1 MGPMIIEEGMR
12 EAVKDT
18 PYLSSLQS
26 CNRIARKEYL
36 AVQGYFERCDTIVEA
51 LRKKLKDV
59 IEHGSQTLSEDKMV
73 EDGLTSMLQDL
84 ERDYG
89 RLLSKRNANLAK
101 QKRSLDCFNVM
112 LFGRTMTGKSTIR
125 EAITRGDGQTIGKGA
140 QRTTRDVK
148 EYEWNN
154 LRIIDT
160 PGFGAYNGQED
171 TQIAHEILE
180 QSDVVLFML
189 NSDSIQES
197 TFVELEH
204 VYKLNKPLIFVLNM
218 KKDLDNDGNRR
229 RALRSPEKYIFKEED
244 IQGHTDRL
252 KNLAGRAGINPST
265 VRIIPIHAQA
275 AFLAT
280 TVSGEEGSQ
289 LHDLSRIDNVLNAL
303 IDEVEGNGPIRRVQ
317 TFLDSSLHHVDEQ
330 SLLVLSQSD
339 RLTKLLQQYE
349 SSFTRISQWKVKT
362 LRDAPRLLSKEVD
375 IAFKPL
381 VDSVADFVDDHIED
395 ENAAVAWERHYKSF
409 KITKKI
415 ERSVQALA
423 EQVVEELQDFNRE
436 MNEGLDIT
444 LSFEAAHDGRNF
456 REFDFKRINGWGS
469 AIAGALSAIA
479 FLNSWN
485 PVGWVLAGVGIVF
498 TIFSFFSDSRAKKLK
513 EAKSKQ
519 RQALLEDVE
528 KSKRKIKASLGSWFD
543 INLYQ
548 AVIFPVEH
556 KLSLLCQALNEFIS
570 ELDST
575 DSQLDTLRHEI
586 NFRLLNR
593 IAYITT
599 RQHFILPK
607 ALKIVRVPGYAC
619 YILISDYFRNAE
631 LLRAMSKAMREKII
645 VVYNTDLDKKISHL
659 YRGLVEKVEL
669 SEQDKVSV
677 FAQKQNI
684 SKIIGKDHRRIKMV
698 AALCSCEITLVTI

>member
-1 MGPMIIEEGMR
+1 MT
-12 EAVKDT
+12 AQNN
-18 PYLSSLQS
+18 YLASLNT
-26 CNRIARKEYL
+26 CKRIAKEEYKT
-36 AVQGYFERCDTIVEA
+36 VQGHFEQCDSVIDE
-51 LRKKLKDV
+51 LSKKLQAV

-73 EDGLTSMLQDL
+73 EDGLTNMLQDL

-89 RLLSKRNANLAK
+89 KLLSKRNANLAK

-112 LFGRTMTGKSTIR
+112 LFGRTMAGKSTIR

-204 VYKLNKPLIFVLNM
+204 VHKLNKPLIFVLNM
-218 KKDLDNDGNRR
+218 KKDLESEGNRR

-244 IQGHTDRL
+244 IQGHTGRL

-280 TVSGEEGSQ
+280 IVPGEEGSQ
-289 LHDLSRIDNVLNAL
+289 LHELSRIDQVLNAL
-303 IDEVEGNGPIRRVQ
+303 IDEVEGNGPIRRIQ

-330 SLLVLSQSD
+330 SLLILSQRD
-339 RLTKLLQQYE
+339 RLTKLLPQYE
-349 SSFTRISQWKVKT
+349 SSLTRITQWRVKT

-375 IAFKPL
+375 LAFKSL
-381 VDSVADFVDDHIED
+381 IDSVADFVDDHIED
-395 ENAAVAWERHYKSF
+395 ENAAGAWDRHCKSLE
-409 KITKKI
+409 ITKKV

-444 LSFEAAHDGRNF
+444 LSFEVAHDGQSF
-456 REFDFKRINGWGS
+456 SEFDFKRINGWGS
-469 AIAGALSAIA
+469 AIAGVVSAIA
-479 FLNSWN
+479 FFNSWN
-485 PVGWVLAGVGIVF
+485 PVGWVAAGVGIVLS
-498 TIFSFFSDSRAKKLK
+498 IFSFFSVSRAKKLK

-519 RQALLEDVE
+519 RQALLDDIE
-528 KSKRKIKASLGSWFD
+528 KSKRKIKDNLEDWFD
-543 INLYQ
+543 INLHR
-548 AVIFPVEH
+548 AIILPAEH
-556 KLSLLCQALNEFIS
+556 NLSLLCQVLSRFIS

-575 DSQLDTLRHEI
+575 DSQLHVLKHEI

-593 IAYITT
+593 VACVIAK
-599 RQHFILPK
+599 QHFVLPK
-607 ALKIVRVPGYAC
+607 LIKIVRVPGYAC
-619 YILISDYFRNAE
+619 YFLISDYFRNTE
-631 LLRAMSKAMREKII
+631 LLRAMSAAMREKII
-645 VVYNTDLDKKISHL
+645 AVYDSSLDKKISHL
-659 YRGLVEKVEL
+659 YKGLVDRVEF

-677 FAQKQNI
+677 FAHKQNI
-684 SKIIGKDHRRIKMV
+684 SKIIGKDRRRIKMV
-698 AALCSCEITLVTI
+698 AALCSCEITLVAV

>member
-1 MGPMIIEEGMR
+1 MIN
-12 EAVKDT
+12 KNK
-18 PYLSSLQS
+18 YLASLNT
-26 CNRIARKEYL
+26 CKRIAKEEYKT
-36 AVQGYFERCDTIVEA
+36 VQGYFEQCDNIIDE
-51 LRKKLKDV
+51 LSKKLQGMIV
-59 IEHGSQTLSEDKMV
+59 HGSQALSEDKMV
-73 EDGLTSMLQDL
+73 EDGLTKMLQDL

-89 RLLSKRNANLAK
+89 KLLLKRNVNLAK
-101 QKRSLDCFNVM
+101 QKHSLDCFNVM
-112 LFGRTMTGKSTIR
+112 LFGRTMAGKSTIR

-197 TFVELEH
+197 TFDELEYVH
-204 VYKLNKPLIFVLNM
+204 KFNKPLIFLLNI
-218 KKDLDNDGNRR
+218 KKDLENDGNRR

-252 KNLAGRAGINPST
+252 KKLASRAGINPST

-280 TVSGEEGSQ
+280 TVSEEEEGLQ
-289 LHDLSRIDNVLNAL
+289 LHELSRIDNVLNAL
-303 IDEVEGNGPIRRVQ
+303 IGEVEGNGPIRRVQ
-317 TFLDSSLHHVDEQ
+317 TFLDSSLHHIDEQ
-330 SLLVLSQSD
+330 SLLIISQKD

-349 SSFTRISQWKVKT
+349 SSLIRISQWRVKT

-375 IAFKPL
+375 AAFKPL
-381 VDSVADFVDDHIED
+381 IDSVADFVDDHIED
-395 ENAAVAWERHYKSF
+395 ENAAGAWDRHYKSL

-415 ERSVQALA
+415 ELSAQALA

-444 LSFEAAHDGRNF
+444 LSFEGAHDGEKF
-456 REFDFKRINGWGS
+456 SEYDFKRINGWGS
-469 AIAGALSAIA
+469 AIAGILGTVA
-479 FLNSWN
+479 FYFSWN
-485 PVGWVLAGVGIVF
+485 PIGWAALAVSVVF
-498 TIFSFFSDSRAKKLK
+498 SIFSFLSDSRAKKLK

-519 RQALLEDVE
+519 RQALLEDIE
-528 KSKRKIKASLGSWFD
+528 KSKRNIKVSIESWFD
-543 INLYQ
+543 MSLHRAIILPAENNLRLFCL
-548 AVIFPVEH
+548 AFS
-556 KLSLLCQALNEFIS
+556 KFIR

-575 DSQLDTLRHEI
+575 ENQLYDLKHEI

-593 IAYITT
+593 VAYIITK
-599 RQHFILPK
+599 QHFVLPK
-607 ALKIVRVPGYAC
+607 LVKIVRIPGYAC
-619 YILISDYFRNAE
+619 YFLVSGYFRNTE
-631 LLRAMSKAMREKII
+631 LMQAMSKVMGEKII
-645 VVYNTDLDKKISHL
+645 EVYDSSLDKKISHL
-659 YRGLVEKVEL
+659 YKGLVERIEL
-669 SEQDKVSV
+669 TEQDKVSV
-677 FAQKQNI
+677 FVQKHNLG
-684 SKIIGKDHRRIKMV
+684 KIIGKDRRRIKMV
-698 AALCSCEITLVTI
+698 AAICSCEITPVAI

>member
-1 MGPMIIEEGMR
+1 MT
-12 EAVKDT
+12 AQNN
-18 PYLSSLQS
+18 YLASLNT
-26 CNRIARKEYL
+26 CKRIAKEEHKT
-36 AVQGYFERCDTIVEA
+36 VQGHFEQCDNIIDE
-51 LRKKLKDV
+51 LSKKLQGV
-59 IEHGSQTLSEDKMV
+59 IEHGSQTLSEDKLV
-73 EDGLTSMLQDL
+73 EDGLTNMLQDL

-89 RLLSKRNANLAK
+89 KLLSKRNANLAK

-112 LFGRTMTGKSTIR
+112 LFGRTMAGKSTIR

-204 VYKLNKPLIFVLNM
+204 VHKLNKPLIFVLNM
-218 KKDLDNDGNRR
+218 KKDLENDGNRR

-244 IQGHTDRL
+244 IQGHTGRL

-280 TVSGEEGSQ
+280 IVPGEEGSQ
-289 LHDLSRIDNVLNAL
+289 LHELSRIDQVLNAL
-303 IDEVEGNGPIRRVQ
+303 IDEVEGNGPIRRIQ

-330 SLLVLSQSD
+330 SLLILSQRD
-339 RLTKLLQQYE
+339 RLTKLLPQYE
-349 SSFTRISQWKVKT
+349 SSLTRISQWKVKT

-375 IAFKPL
+375 LAFKPL
-381 VDSVADFVDDHIED
+381 IDSVADFVDDHIED
-395 ENAAVAWERHYKSF
+395 ENAAGAWDRHYKSL
-409 KITKKI
+409 KITKKV

-444 LSFEAAHDGRNF
+444 LSFEVAHDGQSF
-456 REFDFKRINGWGS
+456 SEFDFKRINGWGS
-469 AIAGALSAIA
+469 AIAGVVSAIA
-479 FLNSWN
+479 FFNSWN
-485 PVGWVLAGVGIVF
+485 PVGWVAAGVGIVF
-498 TIFSFFSDSRAKKLK
+498 SIFSFFSDSRAKKLK

-519 RQALLEDVE
+519 RQALLDDIE
-528 KSKRKIKASLGSWFD
+528 KSKRKIKANLECWFD
-543 INLYQ
+543 INLHR
-548 AVIFPVEH
+548 AIILPAEH
-556 KLSLLCQALNEFIS
+556 NLSLLCQALGRFIS

-575 DSQLDTLRHEI
+575 DSQLYVLKHEI

-593 IAYITT
+593 VACVITK
-599 RQHFILPK
+599 QHFVLPN
-607 ALKIVRVPGYAC
+607 LRKIVRVPGYAC
-619 YILISDYFRNAE
+619 YFLISDYFRNAE
-631 LLRAMSKAMREKII
+631 LLRAMSEAMREKII
-645 VVYNTDLDKKISHL
+645 AVYDSSLDKKISHL
-659 YRGLVEKVEL
+659 YKGLVDRVEL
-669 SEQDKVSV
+669 SGQDKVSV
-677 FAQKQNI
+677 FAHKQNI
-684 SKIIGKDHRRIKMV
+684 SKIIGKDRRRIKMV
-698 AALCSCEITLVTI
+698 AALCSCEITLVAV

>member
-1 MGPMIIEEGMR
+1 MT
-12 EAVKDT
+12 AQNN
-18 PYLSSLQS
+18 YLASLNT
-26 CNRIARKEYL
+26 CKRIAKEEYKT
-36 AVQGYFERCDTIVEA
+36 VQGHFEQCDDIIDD
-51 LRKKLKDV
+51 LSKKLQGV

-73 EDGLTSMLQDL
+73 EDGLTNMLQDL

-89 RLLSKRNANLAK
+89 KLLSKRNANLAK

-112 LFGRTMTGKSTIR
+112 LFGRTMAGKSTIR

-204 VYKLNKPLIFVLNM
+204 VHKLNKPLIFVLNM
-218 KKDLDNDGNRR
+218 KKDLENEGNRR

-244 IQGHTDRL
+244 IQGHTERL

-289 LHDLSRIDNVLNAL
+289 LHELSRIDNVLSAL
-303 IDEVEGNGPIRRVQ
+303 IGEVEGNGPIRRVQ

-330 SLLVLSQSD
+330 SLLILSQRD
-339 RLTKLLQQYE
+339 RLTKLLPQYE
-349 SSFTRISQWKVKT
+349 SSLTRVSQWKVKT
-362 LRDAPRLLSKEVD
+362 LRDVPRLLSKEVD
-375 IAFKPL
+375 VAFKSL
-381 VDSVADFVDDHIED
+381 IDSVADFVDDHIED
-395 ENAAVAWERHYKSF
+395 ENAAGAWDRHYKSL
-409 KITKKI
+409 KITKKL

-444 LSFEAAHDGRNF
+444 LSFEVAHDGQRF
-456 REFDFKRINGWGS
+456 SESDFKRINGWGS
-469 AIAGALSAIA
+469 AIAGVVSAIA
-479 FLNSWN
+479 FFNSWN
-485 PVGWVLAGVGIVF
+485 PVGWVAAGVGIVF
-498 TIFSFFSDSRAKKLK
+498 SIFSFFSDSRAKKLK

-519 RQALLEDVE
+519 RQALLEDIE
-528 KSKRKIKASLGSWFD
+528 KSKRKIKANLENWFD
-543 INLYQ
+543 TNLHR
-548 AVIFPVEH
+548 AVILPAEH
-556 KLSLLCQALNEFIS
+556 NLSLLCQALSRFIS
-570 ELDST
+570 ELDCT
-575 DSQLDTLRHEI
+575 DSQLYVLKHEI

-593 IAYITT
+593 VACVITK
-599 RQHFILPK
+599 QHFALPK
-607 ALKIVRVPGYAC
+607 LIKIVRVPGYAC
-619 YILISDYFRNAE
+619 YFLISDYFRNTE
-631 LLRAMSKAMREKII
+631 LLRAMSEAMREKII
-645 VVYNTDLDKKISHL
+645 SVYNASLDKKISHL
-659 YRGLVEKVEL
+659 YKGLVERVEL

-677 FAQKQNI
+677 FAHKQNL
-684 SKIIGKDHRRIKMV
+684 SKIIGKDRRRIKMV
-698 AALCSCEITLVTI
+698 AALCSCEITLVAI

>member
-1 MGPMIIEEGMR
+1 MK
-12 EAVKDT
+12 EAVEHT
-18 PYLSSLQS
+18 PYLSCLQS
-26 CNRIARKEYL
+26 CNRIAREEYI
-36 AVQGYFERCDTIVEA
+36 AVQGYFERCDTIIEA
-51 LRKKLKDV
+51 LSKKLQGV
-59 IEHGSQTLSEDKMV
+59 IGYGCQTLSEDKMV
-73 EDGLTSMLQDL
+73 EDGLTSMLRDL

-89 RLLSKRNANLAK
+89 KLLSKRNANLAK

-112 LFGRTMTGKSTIR
+112 LFGRTMAGKSTIR

-197 TFVELEH
+197 TFLELEH
-204 VYKLNKPLIFVLNM
+204 VHKLNKPLIFVLNM
-218 KKDLDNDGNRR
+218 KKDLENYGNRR

-280 TVSGEEGSQ
+280 TVSGEEGSK
-289 LHDLSRIDNVLNAL
+289 LHELSRIDNVLNAL
-303 IDEVEGNGPIRRVQ
+303 IGEVEGNGPIRRVQ

-330 SLLVLSQSD
+330 SLLVLSQRD

-375 IAFKPL
+375 VAFKPL
-381 VDSVADFVDDHIED
+381 IDSVADFVDDHIED
-395 ENAAVAWERHYKSF
+395 ENAAVAWECHYKSLR
-409 KITKKI
+409 ITKKI
-415 ERSVQALA
+415 ERSVQDFA

-444 LSFEAAHDGRNF
+444 LSFEVAHDGRTF
-456 REFDFKRINGWGS
+456 SEFDFKRINGWGS
-469 AIAGALSAIA
+469 AIAGVISAIA
-479 FLNSWN
+479 FSNSWN
-485 PVGWVLAGVGIVF
+485 PVGWVAAGFGIAF
-498 TIFSFFSDSRAKKLK
+498 SIFSFFSDNRNKKIK
-513 EAKSKQ
+513 EAKSKS
-519 RQALLEDVE
+519 RQALLEGVE
-528 KSKRKIKASLGSWFD
+528 KSKRKIKANLENWFD
-543 INLYQ
+543 TSLHR
-548 AVIFPVEH
+548 AVILPVEH
-556 KLSLLCQALNEFIS
+556 NLSLLCQALNGFIS

-575 DSQLDTLRHEI
+575 DIQLYNLRHEI

-593 IAYITT
+593 VSYIITK
-599 RQHFILPK
+599 QHFILPK
-607 ALKIVRVPGYAC
+607 VIKIVRLPGYAC
-619 YILISDYFRNAE
+619 YFLISDYFRNAG

-645 VVYNTDLDKKISHL
+645 VVYNVSLDKKISHL
-659 YRGLVEKVEL
+659 YKGLVEKVEL

-677 FAQKQNI
+677 FAQKKNL
-684 SKIIGKDHRRIKMV
+684 SRIIGKDHRRIKMV
-698 AALCSCEITLVTI
+698 AALCSCEITLVAI

>member
-1 MGPMIIEEGMR
+1 MT
-12 EAVKDT
+12 AQNNYVA
-18 PYLSSLQS
+18 SLNT
-26 CNRIARKEYL
+26 CKRIAKEEYKT
-36 AVQGYFERCDTIVEA
+36 VQGHFEQCDDIINE
-51 LRKKLKDV
+51 LSKKLQGV

-73 EDGLTSMLQDL
+73 QDGLTNMLHDL

-89 RLLSKRNANLAK
+89 KLLSKRNANLAK

-112 LFGRTMTGKSTIR
+112 LFGRTMAGKSTIR

-197 TFVELEH
+197 TFVELEYVH
-204 VYKLNKPLIFVLNM
+204 KLNKPLIFVLNM
-218 KKDLDNDGNRR
+218 KKDLESEGNRR

-252 KNLAGRAGINPST
+252 KKLAGRAGINPST

-280 TVSGEEGSQ
+280 IVPGEEGSQ
-289 LHDLSRIDNVLNAL
+289 LHELSRIDQVLNAL
-303 IDEVEGNGPIRRVQ
+303 IDEVEGNGPIRRIQ

-330 SLLVLSQSD
+330 SLLILSQRD
-339 RLTKLLQQYE
+339 RLTKLLPQYE
-349 SSFTRISQWKVKT
+349 SSLTRISQWKVKN

-375 IAFKPL
+375 LAFKPL
-381 VDSVADFVDDHIED
+381 IDSVADFVDDHIED
-395 ENAAVAWERHYKSF
+395 ENAAGAWDRHYKSL
-409 KITKKI
+409 KITKKV

-436 MNEGLDIT
+436 MNEGLDVT
-444 LSFEAAHDGRNF
+444 LSFEVAHDGQSF
-456 REFDFKRINGWGS
+456 SEFDFKRINGWGS
-469 AIAGALSAIA
+469 AIAGVVSAIA
-479 FLNSWN
+479 FFNSWN
-485 PVGWVLAGVGIVF
+485 PVGWVAAGVGIVF
-498 TIFSFFSDSRAKKLK
+498 SIFSFFSDSRAKKLK

-519 RQALLEDVE
+519 RQALLDDIE
-528 KSKRKIKASLGSWFD
+528 KSKRKIKANLENWFD
-543 INLYQ
+543 INLHR
-548 AVIFPVEH
+548 AIILPAEH
-556 KLSLLCQALNEFIS
+556 NLSLLCQALSRFIS

-575 DSQLDTLRHEI
+575 DSQLYVLKHEI

-593 IAYITT
+593 VACVITK
-599 RQHFILPK
+599 QHFVLPK
-607 ALKIVRVPGYAC
+607 LIKIVRVPGYAC
-619 YILISDYFRNAE
+619 YFLISDYFRNTE
-631 LLRAMSKAMREKII
+631 LLRAMSEAMREKII
-645 VVYNTDLDKKISHL
+645 SVYNSSLDKKISHL
-659 YRGLVEKVEL
+659 YKGLAERVEL

-677 FAQKQNI
+677 FAHKQNI
-684 SKIIGKDHRRIKMV
+684 SKIIGKDRRRIKMV
-698 AALCSCEITLVTI
+698 AALCSCEITLVAV

>member
-1 MGPMIIEEGMR
+1 MT
-12 EAVKDT
+12 AQNN
-18 PYLSSLQS
+18 YLASLNT
-26 CNRIARKEYL
+26 CKRIAKEEYKT
-36 AVQGYFERCDTIVEA
+36 VQGHFEQCDSVIDE
-51 LRKKLKDV
+51 LSKKLQAV

-73 EDGLTSMLQDL
+73 EDGLTNMLQDL

-89 RLLSKRNANLAK
+89 KLLSKRNANLAK

-112 LFGRTMTGKSTIR
+112 LFGRTMAGKSTIR

-204 VYKLNKPLIFVLNM
+204 VHKLNKPLIFVLNM
-218 KKDLDNDGNRR
+218 KKDLESEGNRR

-244 IQGHTDRL
+244 IQGHTGRL

-280 TVSGEEGSQ
+280 IVPGEEGSQ
-289 LHDLSRIDNVLNAL
+289 LHELSRIDQVLNAL
-303 IDEVEGNGPIRRVQ
+303 IDEVEGNGPIRRIQ

-330 SLLVLSQSD
+330 SLLILSQRD
-339 RLTKLLQQYE
+339 RLTKLLPQYE
-349 SSFTRISQWKVKT
+349 SSLTRITQWRVKT

-375 IAFKPL
+375 LAFKSL
-381 VDSVADFVDDHIED
+381 IDSVADFVDDHIED
-395 ENAAVAWERHYKSF
+395 ENAAGAWDRHCKSLE
-409 KITKKI
+409 ITKKV

-444 LSFEAAHDGRNF
+444 LSFEVAHDGQSF
-456 REFDFKRINGWGS
+456 SEFDFKRINGWGS
-469 AIAGALSAIA
+469 AIAGVVSAIA
-479 FLNSWN
+479 FFNSWN
-485 PVGWVLAGVGIVF
+485 PVGWVAAGVGIVLS
-498 TIFSFFSDSRAKKLK
+498 IFSFFSDSRAKKLK

-519 RQALLEDVE
+519 RQALLDDIE
-528 KSKRKIKASLGSWFD
+528 KSKRKIKDNLEDWFD
-543 INLYQ
+543 INLHR
-548 AVIFPVEH
+548 AIILPAEH
-556 KLSLLCQALNEFIS
+556 NLSLLCQVLSRFIS

-575 DSQLDTLRHEI
+575 DSQLHVLKHEI

-593 IAYITT
+593 VACVIAK
-599 RQHFILPK
+599 QHFVLPK
-607 ALKIVRVPGYAC
+607 LIKIVRVPGYAC
-619 YILISDYFRNAE
+619 YFLISDYFRNTE
-631 LLRAMSKAMREKII
+631 LLRAMSAAMREKII
-645 VVYNTDLDKKISHL
+645 AVYDSSLDKKISHL
-659 YRGLVEKVEL
+659 YKGLVDRVEF

-677 FAQKQNI
+677 FAHKQNI
-684 SKIIGKDHRRIKMV
+684 SKIIGKDRRRIKMV
-698 AALCSCEITLVTI
+698 AALCSCEITLVAV

>member
-1 MGPMIIEEGMR
+1 MK
-12 EAVKDT
+12 EAVDDT
-18 PYLSSLQS
+18 PYLISLQS
-26 CNRIARKEYL
+26 CNRIAREEYI
-36 AVQGYFERCDTIVEA
+36 AVQGYFERCDTIIEA
-51 LRKKLKDV
+51 LSKKLQDV
-59 IEHGSQTLSEDKMV
+59 IGRGCQALSEDKML
-73 EDGLTSMLQDL
+73 EDGLTGMLQDL

-89 RLLSKRNANLAK
+89 KLLSKRNANLAK

-112 LFGRTMTGKSTIR
+112 LFGRTMAGKSTIR

-171 TQIAHEILE
+171 SQIAHEILE

-197 TFVELEH
+197 TFVELEQVH
-204 VYKLNKPLIFVLNM
+204 KLNKPLIFVLNM
-218 KKDLDNDGNRR
+218 KKDLENDGNRR
-229 RALRSPEKYIFKEED
+229 RALRNPEKYIFKEED

-252 KNLAGRAGINPST
+252 KKLAGRAGINPST

-280 TVSGEEGSQ
+280 TDSGEEGSQ
-289 LHDLSRIDNVLNAL
+289 LHDLSRIDDVLNAL
-303 IDEVEGNGPIRRVQ
+303 IGEVEGNGPIRRVQ
-317 TFLDSSLHHVDEQ
+317 TFLDSSLHHVDKQ
-330 SLLVLSQSD
+330 SLLVLSQRD

-349 SSFTRISQWKVKT
+349 SSFTRISQWRTKT

-375 IAFKPL
+375 VAFKPL

-395 ENAAVAWERHYKSF
+395 ESVAVAWEHHYRSF
-409 KITKKI
+409 KITKKV
-415 ERSVQALA
+415 ERSAQALA

-444 LSFEAAHDGRNF
+444 LSFEVAHNGRNF
-456 REFDFKRINGWGS
+456 SESDFKRINGWGS
-469 AIAGALSAIA
+469 AIAGAVSAIA
-479 FLNSWN
+479 FFNSWN
-485 PVGWVLAGVGIVF
+485 PVGWVAVGIGIVF

-519 RQALLEDVE
+519 RQALLEDIE
-528 KSKRKIKASLGSWFD
+528 KSKRKIKANLEGWFD
-543 INLYQ
+543 TSLHRAIILPTVHN
-548 AVIFPVEH
+548 
-556 KLSLLCQALNEFIS
+556 LSLLCQALNGSIS
-570 ELDST
+570 GLDST
-575 DSQLDTLRHEI
+575 DSQLDTLRHEV

-593 IAYITT
+593 VAYIIT

-607 ALKIVRVPGYAC
+607 ALKIVRLPGYAC
-619 YILISDYFRNAE
+619 YFMISNYFRNSE
-631 LLRAMSKAMREKII
+631 LLRAMSKAMREKVV
-645 VVYNTDLDKKISHL
+645 VVYDTDLDKKISHL

>member
-1 MGPMIIEEGMR
+1 MT
-12 EAVKDT
+12 AQNN
-18 PYLSSLQS
+18 YLASLNT
-26 CNRIARKEYL
+26 CKRIAKEEYKI
-36 AVQGYFERCDTIVEA
+36 VQGHFEQCDTIIDA
-51 LRKKLKDV
+51 LSKKLQGV
-59 IEHGSQTLSEDKMV
+59 IEHGSQTLTEDKMV
-73 EDGLTSMLQDL
+73 EDGLRNMLQDL

-89 RLLSKRNANLAK
+89 KLLSRRNANLAK

-112 LFGRTMTGKSTIR
+112 LFGRTMAGKSTIR

-218 KKDLDNDGNRR
+218 KKDLENDGNRR
-229 RALRSPEKYIFKEED
+229 RALKSPEKYIFKEED
-244 IQGHTDRL
+244 IQGHADRL
-252 KNLAGRAGINPST
+252 KSLAGRAGINPST

-280 TVSGEEGSQ
+280 IVPGEEGSQ
-289 LHDLSRIDNVLNAL
+289 LHELSRIDKVLNAL

-330 SLLVLSQSD
+330 SLLILSQRD
-339 RLTKLLQQYE
+339 RLNKLLPQYE
-349 SSFTRISQWKVKT
+349 SSLTRISQWKVKT
-362 LRDAPRLLSKEVD
+362 LRDAPRLLSKDVD
-375 IAFKPL
+375 LAFKPL
-381 VDSVADFVDDHIED
+381 IDSVADFVDDHIED
-395 ENAAVAWERHYKSF
+395 DNAAGAWDRHYKSL
-409 KITKKI
+409 KITKNI
-415 ERSVQALA
+415 EQSVQALA
-423 EQVVEELQDFNRE
+423 EQVVEELHDFNRE

-444 LSFEAAHDGRNF
+444 LSFEVAHNGQNF
-456 REFDFKRINGWGS
+456 SESDFKRINGWGS
-469 AIAGALSAIA
+469 AIAGVVSAIA

-485 PVGWVLAGVGIVF
+485 PVGWVAAGIGIVF
-498 TIFSFFSDSRAKKLK
+498 SIFSFFSDSRAKKLK

-519 RQALLEDVE
+519 RQALLEDIE
-528 KSKRKIKASLGSWFD
+528 KSKKKIKSNLEAWFEKN
-543 INLYQ
+543 IYRATILP
-548 AVIFPVEH
+548 AEH
-556 KLSLLCQALNEFIS
+556 NLSLLCQALSKFIS
-570 ELDST
+570 KLDST
-575 DSQLDTLRHEI
+575 DSQLYTLKHEI
-586 NFRLLNR
+586 NFRLLNKV
-593 IAYITT
+593 AYVITK
-599 RQHFILPK
+599 QHLALPK
-607 ALKIVRVPGYAC
+607 PIKIVRAPGYAC
-619 YILISDYFRNAE
+619 YFLISDYFRNTE
-631 LLRAMSKAMREKII
+631 LLMTMSKAMREKI
-645 VVYNTDLDKKISHL
+645 VAVYNTSLDKKILHL
-659 YRGLVEKVEL
+659 YKGLVEGVEF

-677 FAQKQNI
+677 FVQKKNL

-698 AALCSCEITLVTI
+698 AALCSCEITLIVI